1 MKQKSK
7 QGMDTNIR
15 LIKLPAPALSG
26 SGSKGMISAFL
37 GAPLLILCRTAKKG
51 KIRELEK

>member
-1 MKQKSK
+1 MIIQ
-7 QGMDTNIR
+7 

-37 GAPLLILCRTAKKG
+37 GAPLLILCRTVKKG
-51 KIRELEK
+51 KIREMRK